1 MEWLWLLV
9 LGLGTGAFGIAV
21 GTGGG
26 IILVPLLLIF
36 TGMEPGLV
44 AGTSLALVAVNSFGG
59 MVAYRK
65 LGLVDLRS
73 GVMFAAAAIPGSLVA
88 PFAVAAVSGGVFR
101 VLFACILL
109 GLALRMIV
117 RPVATTVS
125 APKSKPLIPALATS
139 RRVTTTAGGV
149 YTYDFNEGLATGFNV
164 LLGFVSAFFG
174 TGGGFMR
181 TPVLVAAFNFP
192 VRVAVAT
199 SVFALSIYATIGA
212 GVHAYLGHVDWY
224 PTFLWAGLGL
234 LAGSQIGARLGA
246 TVETRWLMRVLVG
259 LLLVMGIRLLIE
271 GAVG

>member
-65 LGLVDLRS
+65 LGLIDLRS

-109 GLALRMIV
+109 GLALRACEEIPLNPIV
-117 RPVATTVS
+117 WARSVKGQLRIMAML
-125 APKSKPLIPALATS
+125 PL
-139 RRVTTTAGGV
+139 
-149 YTYDFNEGLATGFNV
+149 
-164 LLGFVSAFFG
+164 
-174 TGGGFMR
+174 
-181 TPVLVAAFNFP
+181 NF
-192 VRVAVAT
+192 
-199 SVFALSIYATIGA
+199 
-212 GVHAYLGHVDWY
+212 
-224 PTFLWAGLGL
+224 
-234 LAGSQIGARLGA
+234 Q
-246 TVETRWLMRVLVG
+246 
-259 LLLVMGIRLLIE
+259 
-271 GAVG
+271 

>member
-1 MEWLWLLV
+1 MAV
-9 LGLGTGAFGIAV
+9 ATGPRTRDRRFR
-21 GTGGG
+21 
-26 IILVPLLLIF
+26 
-36 TGMEPGLV
+36 
-44 AGTSLALVAVNSFGG
+44 
-59 MVAYRK
+59 YRRR
-65 LGLVDLRS
+65 DRWRDHS
-73 GVMFAAAAIPGSLVA
+73 GPFAAHIHRDGARASRWNIPCPRRGQQLWWYGRVPQAGVGRSAQRGDVRRGGHSRLVGGAVCRGGRFGRGIQGAVCVYPAGS
-88 PFAVAAVSGGVFR
+88 R
-101 VLFACILL
+101 
-109 GLALRMIV
+109 
-117 RPVATTVS
+117 TQDDS
-125 APKSKPLIPALATS
+125 ASRSHDGIGTKSKPLIPALATS
-139 RRVTTTAGGV
+139 RRVTTTAGEV

>member
-9 LGLGTGAFGIAV
+9 LGLGAGAFGVAV

-59 MVAYRK
+59 MLAYRK
-65 LGLVDLRS
+65 LGLIDLRS
-73 GVMFAAAAIPGSLVA
+73 GLLFAAAGIPGSLVA
-88 PFAVAAVSGGVFR
+88 PFAVESVSGGVFR
-101 VLFACILL
+101 LLFAFILL
-109 GLALRMIV
+109 GLSLRMIV
-117 RPVATTVS
+117 RPVATTTS
-125 APKSKPLIPALATS
+125 APRSKPLVPALATS
-139 RRVTTTAGGV
+139 RRVTTTAGEV
-149 YTYDFNEGLATGFNV
+149 YTYDFNQGLATGVNV
-164 LLGFVSAFFG
+164 LIGFVSAFFG
-174 TGGGFMR
+174 GGFIR
-181 TPVLVAAFNFP
+181 TPVLVAAFSFP

-212 GVHAYLGHVDWY
+212 AVHATMGHVYFY
-224 PTFLWAGLGL
+224 PTFVWVGLGL

-246 TVETRWLMRVLVG
+246 TVQARWLMRVLVG

-271 GAVG
+271 AAV